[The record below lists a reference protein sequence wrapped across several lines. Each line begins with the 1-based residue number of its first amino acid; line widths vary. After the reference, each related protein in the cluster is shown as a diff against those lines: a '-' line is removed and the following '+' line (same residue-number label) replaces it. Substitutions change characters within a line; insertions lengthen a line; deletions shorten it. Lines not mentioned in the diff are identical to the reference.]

1 MHHEVSSRVQS
12 SVASIHTNACCHRAL
27 VFAAGLVLG
36 VESFA
41 KPSVNYEIERAF
53 EGAKQVLSFL
63 AARSPQASHYL
74 DILTSLSNAIAKQRS
89 RTEPGRGSRYVSRLF
104 SMGSSSGSA
113 VNLAEQMTDDPSW
126 ANALLDDETAAA
138 IPDLP
143 NIANSP
149 SGWASGGQVDPELFI
164 DWETVNIS
172 HWDNFPFRV

>member
-1 MHHEVSSRVQS
+1 
-12 SVASIHTNACCHRAL
+12 
-27 VFAAGLVLG
+27 
-36 VESFA
+36 
-41 KPSVNYEIERAF
+41 
-53 EGAKQVLSFL
+53 
-63 AARSPQASHYL
+63 
-74 DILTSLSNAIAKQRS
+74 
-89 RTEPGRGSRYVSRLF
+89 
-104 SMGSSSGSA
+104 MGSSSGSA